1 MFITKEEQITL
12 LEIIQPQNIYYC
24 VNILFSVLKHITAW
38 IRISFRINL

>member
-12 LEIIQPQNIYYC
+12 LEIIQSQNICSC

-38 IRISFRINL
+38 IHISIRINL